1 MTCLECGAD
10 AVDGLCAVCRMEYA
24 RRDLTPPVVGW
35 YDLAG
40 NDTEYARTDEPR
52 EQLDCCPDCGSRE
65 THYQCWEDEAA

>member
-1 MTCLECGAD
+1 
-10 AVDGLCAVCRMEYA
+10 MEYA